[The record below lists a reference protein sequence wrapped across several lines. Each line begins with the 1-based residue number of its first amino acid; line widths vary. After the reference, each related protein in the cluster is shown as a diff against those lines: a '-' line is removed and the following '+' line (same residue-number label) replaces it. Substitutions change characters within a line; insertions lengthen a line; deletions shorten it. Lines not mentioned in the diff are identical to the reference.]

1 MARYISAFA
10 NNGYLNKLSLV
21 NEVKSNDN
29 STSLFKNEKKS
40 ERIKLKNYE
49 NLEYI
54 RKGLHLA
61 TTEGYE
67 KNTFKNFP
75 VSAGVKTG
83 TAQVGVNP
91 NNGPMT
97 RDIMAEALKLKK
109 EKDEKQEN
117 TESEND
123 MYENSTR

>member
-1 MARYISAFA
+1 M
-10 NNGYLNKLSLV
+10 
-21 NEVKSNDN
+21 
-29 STSLFKNEKKS
+29 
-40 ERIKLKNYE
+40 
-49 NLEYI
+49 
-54 RKGLHLA
+54 A

-91 NNGPMT
+91 VTGETYDNHAWMIGFAPVENPKVAVVTVIMQGGTSTNNGPMT